1 MSNAYLLFVCEFVD
15 EPAVAAPVEREVA
28 ARAGGPALAE
38 PLRVFQDAFWGLVK
52 ELQTLIVGFVT
63 SLLPGFHPHAD

>member
-1 MSNAYLLFVCEFVD
+1 MSNAYFLLHCEFVD
-15 EPAVAAPVEREVA
+15 ELAVAAPVEREVA
-28 ARAGGPALAE
+28 GGPALAE
-38 PLRVFQDAFWGLVK
+38 PRRVFQDTFWGLVK